1 MVDLSAQ
8 ALEETGPLRTCIVT
22 RAVRPADD
30 MLRFV
35 LDPQGEVVVDLRRK
49 LPGRGVWVSA
59 NAATVREAVK
69 RKAFQRSF
77 KRNGLAVS
85 ATLAE
90 SVDDLMQRD
99 ALQALAM
106 ANKAGAVVTGST
118 KVEAAIASGTIAV
131 LVHASDGR
139 PDGIRKLDA
148 QLRQR
153 HGEGAND
160 VPKINLF
167 HAEQLDLALGRTN
180 VIHAALAGGG
190 TCDAFLA
197 RCRRIA
203 SYRSGAIVDARE
215 GSAHP
220 PREHDDGVGRHDAGE
235 AMNGLSPGT

>member
-1 MVDLSAQ
+1 MNALLTDLYELTMA
-8 ALEETGPLRTCIVT
+8 AGYFEARKTAE
-22 RAVRPADD
+22 RAV
-30 MLRFV
+30 F
-35 LDPQGEVVVDLRRK
+35 E
-49 LPGRGVWVSA
+49 
-59 NAATVREAVK
+59 
-69 RKAFQRSF
+69 
-77 KRNGLAVS
+77 
-85 ATLAE
+85 
-90 SVDDLMQRD
+90 LMQRD

-153 HGEGAND
+153 HGEGAD
-160 VPKINLF
+160 DIPKINLF

-203 SYRSGAIVDARE
+203 SYRSGAIVDA
-215 GSAHP
+215 SAGNSADAWSHLI
-220 PREHDDGVGRHDAGE
+220 RNCHSTGLICIASLFKFRSCHHHLSVEECRGRARAGYP
-235 AMNGLSPGT
+235 AGT